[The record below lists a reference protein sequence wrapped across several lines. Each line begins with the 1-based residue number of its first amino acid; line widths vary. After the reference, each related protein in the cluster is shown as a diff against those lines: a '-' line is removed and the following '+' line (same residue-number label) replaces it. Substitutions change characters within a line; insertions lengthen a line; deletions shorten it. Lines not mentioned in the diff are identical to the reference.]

1 MVRLSKE
8 EARALG
14 LAPAASK
21 YNNDKPTYYDP
32 DLKESLKFD
41 SVKEFE
47 YYLVLKDR
55 QKRGEIF
62 SLKRQVKLQIQPA
75 FKTPD
80 GKTIKEI
87 FYIADFT
94 YFTQTYDDNGVF
106 LQNVFHV
113 VDVKGFKT
121 DVYKLKKKLLAYRG
135 VIIEEV

>member
-1 MVRLSKE
+1 MVRISKE

-41 SVKEFE
+41 SVKERD
-47 YYLVLKDR
+47 YYLLLKDR
-55 QKRGEIF
+55 LKRGEI
-62 SLKRQVKLQIQPA
+62 SDLRRQVPIEIQPA
-75 FKTPD
+75 FTDIVGVEHKS
-80 GKTIKEI
+80 IN
-87 FYIADFT
+87 YLADFI
-94 YFTQTYDDNGVF
+94 YKDLGGVE
-106 LQNVFHV
+106 HI